1 MAKSG
6 KGRIVIWVIVGVLVI
21 AAVVM
26 LVTRPKDQTGVR
38 DISQEDVP
46 DYIGRYEHHLER
58 LDHRIGNALEDYG
71 HSEGFVE
78 IDDKMQYIRNGL
90 VELEGLTEAEDIEA
104 KMDSIDEAYKEAR
117 QLLSDI
123 KDMGE

>member
-21 AAVVM
+21 AAAVM
-26 LVTRPKDQTGVR
+26 LVSRPKDMTGVR
-38 DISQEDVP
+38 DISEEDVP

-58 LDHRIGNALEDYG
+58 LDKRVGKALEDYG
-71 HSEGFVE
+71 HSEGFSE
-78 IDDKMQYIRNGL
+78 IDDKMQYMREGL
-90 VELEGLTEAEDIEA
+90 ADLEGLTEPEDIAA

-117 QLLSDI
+117 RILSDI
-123 KDMGE
+123 KDFGE